1 MIERYRDSHG
11 NTAEI
16 LVYRIGGA
24 RLEIRTA
31 TGVCIHGK
39 EYKNR
44 KGARIALGRRGR
56 WERMPTQHR
65 AQDERAT

>member
-1 MIERYRDSHG
+1 MIERYSDNYG
-11 NTAEI
+11 NMAEI
-16 LVYRIGGA
+16 MVYRVGGA
-24 RLEIRTA
+24 RLEIWSASR
-31 TGVCIHGK
+31 VRFFSK

-65 AQDERAT
+65 AQDGRAT